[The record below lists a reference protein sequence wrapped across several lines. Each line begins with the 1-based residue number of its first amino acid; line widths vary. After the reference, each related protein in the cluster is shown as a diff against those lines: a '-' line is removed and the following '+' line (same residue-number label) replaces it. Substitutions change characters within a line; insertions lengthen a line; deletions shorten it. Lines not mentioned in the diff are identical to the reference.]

1 MARHKKELLV
11 ENVEDEVKEEVM
23 AEENMVE
30 EQEIELKPVKRL
42 VCPSDKTHKFQLVT
56 YGKPVLVEDPEQPG
70 ELVVVDSEIED
81 GYVCVT
87 CHHLYELDD
96 LEAQAIPDF
105 GA

>member
-1 MARHKKELLV
+1 MARPKKVV
-11 ENVEDEVKEEVM
+11 ENQEDEVKEAVM
-23 AEENMVE
+23 EENNVDVVE